1 MFCTIF
7 FDIFNINPENF
18 QVSVQVSKK
27 PSENNT
33 INCADN
39 DERDIEF
46 FNNQEIDLNDV
57 ENENYNNEDEMGYY
71 LIEENDN
78 TENTD
83 SDKNSE

>member
-1 MFCTIF
+1 MGK
-7 FDIFNINPENF
+7 E
-18 QVSVQVSKK
+18 